1 MKETE
6 LRAACARD
14 APAVRRARDQAYHGG
29 AGW

>member
-1 MKETE
+1 MKETD

-14 APAVRRARDQAYHGG
+14 VPAVRRARDQAYHGA